1 MLMKNRNLR
10 VSGFTLVELLVVIGI
25 IVVLMGILL
34 PVASRAQESA
44 RRVKCASNLRQF
56 GQAILTYSSANDG
69 KFPRTVMCRT
79 GVVSTDDAAPLVLD
93 SSGKGSPAK
102 NPFSLQG

>member
-1 MLMKNRNLR
+1 SHMINQRQQR
-10 VSGFTLVELLVVIGI
+10 TASTYAFTLVELLVVIGI

-56 GQAILTYSSANDG
+56 AQAILTYSSSNGG
-69 KFPRTVMCRT
+69 KFPRVYMDQNPATRDTTPPNVT
-79 GVVSTDDAAPLVLD
+79 TN
-93 SSGKGSPAK
+93 GKGA
-102 NPFSLQG
+102 L